1 MRAYVF
7 RFAPGNGHE
16 RGDDGHGSDEVGVAS
31 HCFAASTANMIM
43 AMTMAHSISGAR
55 ISIDPSP

>member
-16 RGDDGHGSDEVGVAS
+16 RGDDGHGSDEVGVGS
-31 HCFAASTANMIM
+31 HCLAAITTNMIM
-43 AMTMAHSISGAR
+43 AMTMAHNINGAM
-55 ISIDPSP
+55 ISIGLSS